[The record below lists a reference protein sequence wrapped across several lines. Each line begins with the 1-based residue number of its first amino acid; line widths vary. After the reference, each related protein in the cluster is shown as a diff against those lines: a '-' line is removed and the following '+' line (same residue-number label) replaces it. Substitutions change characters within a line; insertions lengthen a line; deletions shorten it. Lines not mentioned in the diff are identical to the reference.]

1 LAPARPLGPVRSW
14 VGLGAGCGP
23 WSGSGGSNAQR
34 RMLAHG
40 PLGSVAGGGGPWPR
54 PAPGLAPL
62 PLLRTGGCRPARG
75 ELRPPRVPGSWALAA
90 TPAPSTGFGNM
101 AAPRCWHC
109 VYPDRL
115 KLPSPA
121 HFHNS
126 QSGQVLCRITLALWR
141 KSGPRVAL
149 PAGTPAVLPGRYV
162 ALVDPTGLFRRPA
175 RCSAWSYS
183 QRACSNGRPQRLP
196 PFLHAHA
203 CAASPRALWLG

>member
-1 LAPARPLGPVRSW
+1 VTSCAIRDQRCQRGQRRRYWPPFAPWVPTANAGPWAAGPGGRCRWRWPVAPT
-14 VGLGAGCGP
+14 GTGAGSSAP
-23 WSGSGGSNAQR
+23 PPYR
-34 RMLAHG
+34 RL
-40 PLGSVAGGGGPWPR
+40 
-54 PAPGLAPL
+54 
-62 PLLRTGGCRPARG
+62 
-75 ELRPPRVPGSWALAA
+75 
-90 TPAPSTGFGNM
+90 PSTGFGNM

-183 QRACSNGRPQRLP
+183 ARACSNGRPQRLP